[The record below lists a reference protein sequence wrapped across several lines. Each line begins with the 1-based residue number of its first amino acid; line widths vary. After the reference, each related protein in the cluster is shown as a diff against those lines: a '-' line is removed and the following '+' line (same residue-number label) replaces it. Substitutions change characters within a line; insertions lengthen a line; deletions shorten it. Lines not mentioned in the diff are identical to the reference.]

1 VCFLWFNPIVCL
13 CRNELLK
20 VHEFEAD
27 HDVLGQGIDKYD
39 YQMSLLQLSM
49 NVSCPV
55 VSGFSQPLIY
65 QRFVE
70 MKASVAGTLSSVGKV
85 GLLAWVAGLFGIFS
99 FYACQVTTVQSEGNP
114 SPSSELFATLDSL
127 PRLEK
132 PETFTFEYI
141 CDSLSRDT
149 VLYVFLSDD
158 FFHFGN
164 PVPVDTLHVTD
175 GKMTFQ
181 MQLDHV
187 IGMRWNLEPDIRLGF
202 GLFCSPGDTIRILA
216 KTQNRA
222 WSHEESRT
230 YRANVD
236 KYIHQFRELTH
247 WQSPHMPKFDCPRW
261 AEPEAEVEKGG
272 LWHPEKGSDCYASC
286 VKNVFF
292 TDTATIV
299 QVAPTFNFVVNFFS
313 FADKNRSYLID
324 DQGNKYKYIKSIYP
338 GFSLDA
344 VVFGTFG
351 VFEPINPN
359 NIKSFSLMG
368 PEPTVYTT
376 IKNIRPRKDDKWYL
390 RANMPWN
397 KVCETF
403 KSMPGVK
410 YVELT
415 DSVRYVSELGVSVDE
430 GKDEKVEFAERLVI
444 TDPEVTATLF
454 KTIWKESPNYERKN
468 FKTSISLQMNDKME
482 RISFEDEN
490 GTCLFT
496 YSRSVCM
503 PSQDFCKVIING
515 VEHPELKTKQQAKA
529 YIDSLKV
536 RNWSSS
542 YWTTRIVD
550 QRDTIYEPTFEITFK

>member
-1 VCFLWFNPIVCL
+1 
-13 CRNELLK
+13 
-20 VHEFEAD
+20 
-27 HDVLGQGIDKYD
+27 
-39 YQMSLLQLSM
+39 
-49 NVSCPV
+49 
-55 VSGFSQPLIY
+55 
-65 QRFVE
+65 
-70 MKASVAGTLSSVGKV
+70 
-85 GLLAWVAGLFGIFS
+85 
-99 FYACQVTTVQSEGNP
+99 
-114 SPSSELFATLDSL
+114 
-127 PRLEK
+127 
-132 PETFTFEYI
+132 
-141 CDSLSRDT
+141 
-149 VLYVFLSDD
+149 
-158 FFHFGN
+158 
-164 PVPVDTLHVTD
+164 
-175 GKMTFQ
+175 
-181 MQLDHV
+181 
-187 IGMRWNLEPDIRLGF
+187 
-202 GLFCSPGDTIRILA
+202 
-216 KTQNRA
+216 
-222 WSHEESRT
+222 
-230 YRANVD
+230 
-236 KYIHQFRELTH
+236 
-247 WQSPHMPKFDCPRW
+247 MPKFDCPRW
-261 AEPEAEVEKGG
+261 AEPEVEVERGG
-272 LWHPEKGSDCYASC
+272 LWHPEKGSDFCASC

-299 QVAPTFNFVVNFFS
+299 HVAPTFKFVVNHFHFY
-313 FADKNRSYLID
+313 DENRTYLMD
-324 DQGNKYKYIKSIYP
+324 DQGNEYKYIKTIYP
-338 GFSLDA
+338 SFHLDA
-344 VVFGTFG
+344 AVFGTYG

-403 KSMPGVK
+403 MSMPGVK

-536 RNWSSS
+536 RKWSSS